1 MYQNH
6 IYFYIFQ
13 HQFFLITI
21 FRIFLSFSLNHP
33 YLHFHASDNTNKIIH
48 YLYNMFL
55 ISLHNEKIFNNPSR

>member
-48 YLYNMFL
+48 YLYNKYF
-55 ISLHNEKIFNNPSR
+55 